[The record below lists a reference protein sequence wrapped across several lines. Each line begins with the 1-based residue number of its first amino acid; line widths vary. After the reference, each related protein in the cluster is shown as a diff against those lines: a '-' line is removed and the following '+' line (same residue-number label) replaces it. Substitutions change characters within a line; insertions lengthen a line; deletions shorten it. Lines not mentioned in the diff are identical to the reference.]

1 MKQQWLRSVA
11 LLLLSTITAVAA
23 IDVTLVGTCAASKQL
38 PN

>member
-23 IDVTLVGTCAASKQL
+23 IDVTLVATCPASKQL
-38 PN
+38 PS